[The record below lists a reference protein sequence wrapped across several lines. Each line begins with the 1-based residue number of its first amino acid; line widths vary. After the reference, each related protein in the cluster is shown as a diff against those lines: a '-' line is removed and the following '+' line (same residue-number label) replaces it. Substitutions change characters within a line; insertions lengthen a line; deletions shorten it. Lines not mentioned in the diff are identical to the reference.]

1 MQKNETWLKLYRS
14 MLDWEWYQDVNTKI
28 LFLHLLLIVNIRP
41 QRKMGMSVPA
51 GAIDKTQQ
59 QLSTETGL
67 TIQQLRTAISKLKS
81 TGELTVVRGPKFSV
95 YKLKSWDRY
104 QAEQQKNSRS
114 FNRRAT
120 EEQQKSNNLNKNS
133 KNSKNRKKEESLPP
147 GDETDQDD
155 DWFEQ
160 LEDESVTDND

>member
-14 MLDWEWYQDVNTKI
+14 MLDWEWYQDINTKV
-28 LFLHLLLIVNIRP
+28 LFLHLLLAVNIRP
-41 QRKMGMSVPA
+41 QRKMGMSIPA

-59 QLSTETGL
+59 QLATETGL

-95 YKLKSWDRY
+95 YTLKNWSRY
-104 QAEQQKNSRS
+104 QAEQQKISRS

-120 EEQQKSNNLNKNS
+120 VEQQKSNNLNKNI
-133 KNSKNRKKEESLPP
+133 KNIENRKKEENLPP
-147 GDETDQDD
+147 GDESN
-155 DWFEQ
+155 WFEEM
-160 LEDESVTDND
+160 EDDNVTSES